1 MTAIAENLMRVR
13 ERIESAAARST
24 MDAADILLIAVS
36 KTKPTSLLEEALAAG
51 ATDLG
56 ENRVQEAVE
65 KHGEIGDRAN
75 WHLIGHLQTNKV
87 KHAVRVFDMI
97 HSVDR
102 LQLGQE
108 ISKRCEALGKKIP
121 VLVQVKTS
129 DEESKSGI
137 APAEAE
143 ELIGHL
149 AGLPGIMVMG
159 LMTIPAFADDP
170 NDSRPAFSE
179 LRKLRDRLVATAI
192 DGVEMRYLSMGMS
205 NDFEAAIE
213 EGSNL
218 VRVGTAIFG
227 ARPQP

>member
-13 ERIESAAARST
+13 ERIETAASRSSI
-24 MDAADILLIAVS
+24 DAADILLVAVS
-36 KTKPTSLLEEALAAG
+36 KTKPISLLEEALDAG

-108 ISKRCEALGKKIP
+108 ISKRCEALGKKLP

-129 DEESKSGI
+129 DEESKAGI
-137 APAEAE
+137 APEETE
-143 ELIGHL
+143 ELIGDL
-149 AGLPGIMVMG
+149 ATLPGIMVMG
-159 LMTIPAFADDP
+159 LMTIPAFAADP
-170 NDSRPAFSE
+170 NDARPAFSE
-179 LRKLRDRLVATAI
+179 LRELRDRIAAKAI
-192 DGVEMRYLSMGMS
+192 DGVEMRFLSMGMS